1 MHRPVRHA
9 CGLAALALAAGLAAT
24 LPATENPPAVATE
37 ATDDAPI
44 PLLPTPIVS
53 LTRTGQFQVMTLDA
67 DASRA
72 GLAMAAE
79 VWQTLATPL
88 SLPAGG
94 FATPV
99 EVHLVLPEKWAGP
112 GVFRV
117 TPEAGG
123 RVSLA
128 FRWTA
133 EPAGSETLRRAL
145 VQALLVQRA
154 FALHGATAPGLKV
167 PAWLEDACVVWS
179 ITRERPAVLD
189 AWQDE
194 AAGQAAPPLA
204 TLLGRVRG
212 TPPDRAQQ
220 LALLWLLGHL
230 QADSG
235 DAARRWPQLLR
246 AVLGGEDTAAALT
259 RLYADYFKDDGARE
273 LWWQVGFYAQNR
285 QAAQAIETAAESRV
299 WLAERVRWPARR
311 GENEVTLDLEEI
323 FSARTAPWVADE
335 LRQRLAQLRAGL
347 ATGRLHPFYRHATM
361 SLGRAYDAAR
371 AGDAKAFTA
380 AQADLLRDIADGR
393 ELEQASKAA
402 LDALDK
408 AVSSNLGADL
418 KMK

>member
-1 MHRPVRHA
+1 M
-9 CGLAALALAAGLAAT
+9 
-24 LPATENPPAVATE
+24 
-37 ATDDAPI
+37 
-44 PLLPTPIVS
+44 
-53 LTRTGQFQVMTLDA
+53 
-67 DASRA
+67 
-72 GLAMAAE
+72 
-79 VWQTLATPL
+79 
-88 SLPAGG
+88 
-94 FATPV
+94 
-99 EVHLVLPEKWAGP
+99 
-112 GVFRV
+112 
-117 TPEAGG
+117 
-123 RVSLA
+123 
-128 FRWTA
+128 
-133 EPAGSETLRRAL
+133 
-145 VQALLVQRA
+145 
-154 FALHGATAPGLKV
+154 
-167 PAWLEDACVVWS
+167 
-179 ITRERPAVLD
+179 
-189 AWQDE
+189 
-194 AAGQAAPPLA
+194 
-204 TLLGRVRG
+204 
-212 TPPDRAQQ
+212 
-220 LALLWLLGHL
+220 
-230 QADSG
+230 
-235 DAARRWPQLLR
+235 
-246 AVLGGEDTAAALT
+246 LGGEDTAAALT

-347 ATGRLHPFYRHATM
+347 ATGRLHPFYRNATM

>member
-154 FALHGATAPGLKV
+154 FALHGATVQK
-167 PAWLEDACVVWS
+167 
-179 ITRERPAVLD
+179 
-189 AWQDE
+189 
-194 AAGQAAPPLA
+194 
-204 TLLGRVRG
+204 
-212 TPPDRAQQ
+212 
-220 LALLWLLGHL
+220 
-230 QADSG
+230 
-235 DAARRWPQLLR
+235 PQ
-246 AVLGGEDTAAALT
+246 
-259 RLYADYFKDDGARE
+259 
-273 LWWQVGFYAQNR
+273 
-285 QAAQAIETAAESRV
+285 
-299 WLAERVRWPARR
+299 
-311 GENEVTLDLEEI
+311 
-323 FSARTAPWVADE
+323 
-335 LRQRLAQLRAGL
+335 
-347 ATGRLHPFYRHATM
+347 
-361 SLGRAYDAAR
+361 
-371 AGDAKAFTA
+371 
-380 AQADLLRDIADGR
+380 
-393 ELEQASKAA
+393 
-402 LDALDK
+402 
-408 AVSSNLGADL
+408 
-418 KMK
+418 